1 MAWVRAAMSGN
12 ERKTE
17 FVLFGIQR
25 TGTTLLYTL
34 LDSHPSIVCFG
45 EVFQD
50 VDTPCHP
57 TLGTKRYKSYID
69 MSVSRRVLDFVNRKY
84 MISTYL
90 GNMVSAREYEAKGFK
105 FMLDQV
111 KKYPEVL
118 NIMQQNKF
126 KIIHVWRSNI
136 LKILASRVK
145 AELTGI
151 YVSQNSV
158 DCSKIHLDGASLIEK
173 LEDIKTKQREL
184 LKIINGLRLDYIS
197 IQYENLSTNR
207 ERELGKIL
215 DFLEVDNDFN
225 LTTYLTKINPDK
237 LIDVIANYQEI
248 AEMLRGTENEA
259 YLE

>member
-1 MAWVRAAMSGN
+1 MSERAG
-12 ERKTE
+12 KTD

-34 LDSHPSIVCFG
+34 LDNHPSIVCFG
-45 EVFQD
+45 EIFQD

-69 MSVSRRVLDFVNRKY
+69 MSVSRRVLDYVNRKY

-90 GNMVSAREYEAKGFK
+90 SNMVSALEYNAKGFK
-105 FMLDQV
+105 FMLDQAN
-111 KKYPEVL
+111 KYSEVL

-136 LKILASRVK
+136 LKILVSRVK

-151 YVSQNSV
+151 YVTQNIV
-158 DCSKIHLDGASLIEK
+158 DSRKVHLDGESLISQLK
-173 LEDIKTKQREL
+173 DIKTTQSEL
-184 LKIINGLRLDYIS
+184 LEIIQGLRLDYIS
-197 IQYENLSTNR
+197 IQYENLLTNR
-207 ERELGKIL
+207 KMELGKIL
-215 DFLEVDNDFN
+215 NFLEVDNKPN
-225 LTTYLTKINPDK
+225 LTTNLTKINPDE
-237 LIDVIANYQEI
+237 LINVIANYGEI
-248 AEMLRGTENEA
+248 EGILLGTEDEA